1 MTTRSIH
8 LVGAG
13 GAGMSALGLLAL
25 RSGWAVS
32 GTDREEGPALAAL
45 RAAGATVRAGHG
57 ADAIPDA
64 TQMVFASTAIPATNP
79 ELAAARER
87 GLPVLHRSDLLAMLM
102 EGHRGLAVAGAHGK
116 STTTAMLSL
125 ALGGATLCVGAE
137 VPWGQGTG
145 AAWGDGP
152 WFCAE
157 ADESDRS
164 LLRLAPEAAILLNID
179 HDHHSEYASIGEVE
193 DVFRQFVQALPAD
206 GLLVVGPDA
215 RAQAVAA
222 SAPCPVRV
230 VGAFPGAWARVQGDQ
245 LALADGRTTSLSIAA
260 PGAHNRWNAACAI
273 ALAEWCGVD
282 IDQAA
287 ARIAPFAGVGR
298 RFEHKGTAAGVSVV
312 DDYAHHPVE
321 VAATLAAARDQH
333 SGRVVAVFQPHL
345 YSRTQAL
352 ADQFGRALSAAD
364 VVVVTDVYAAREDP
378 VPGVD
383 GTLVTRAVSGPQ
395 EVLNVPRLDDV
406 PAVLVPDL
414 QEGDL
419 VLTIGAGD
427 ITTLG
432 PRILAALGGA
442 GG

>member
-1 MTTRSIH
+1 MTTRAIH

-25 RSGWAVS
+25 RSGWTVS
-32 GTDREEGPALAAL
+32 GTDREEGSALAAL

-57 ADAIPDA
+57 ADAIPEA
-64 TQMVFASTAIPATNP
+64 TQMVFASTAIPDDNP
-79 ELAAARER
+79 EMAAARER

-137 VPWGQGTG
+137 VPWGDGTG

-164 LLRLAPEAAILLNID
+164 LLRLSPQAAILLNID
-179 HDHHSEYASIGEVE
+179 HDHHSEYASIEEVE

-230 VGAFPGAWARVQGDQ
+230 VGVFPGAWARVQGDQ
-245 LALADGRTTSLSIAA
+245 LALADGRTASLAIAA

-282 IDQAA
+282 VDQAA
-287 ARIAPFAGVGR
+287 ARIAPFSGVGR

-333 SGRVVAVFQPHL
+333 AGRVVAVFQPHL

-383 GTLVTRAVSGPQ
+383 GTLVTRSVNGPQ

-414 QEGDL
+414 QQGDL

>member
-1 MTTRSIH
+1 MSTHRIH

-25 RSGWAVS
+25 RSGWTVS
-32 GTDREEGPALAAL
+32 GTDRDEGPALAAL
-45 RAAGATVRAGHG
+45 RDAGASVRAGHG
-57 ADAIPDA
+57 ADALPPDVDL
-64 TQMVFASTAIPATNP
+64 VFASTAIPPGNP
-79 ELAAARER
+79 ELVAARDR

-102 EGHRGLAVAGAHGK
+102 QGHRGLAVAGAHGK
-116 STTTAMLSL
+116 STTTAMLAL
-125 ALGGATLCVGAE
+125 ALDGATLCVGAE
-137 VPWGQGTG
+137 VPWGDGTG

-179 HDHHSEYASIGEVE
+179 HDHHSEYASIEDVE
-193 DVFRQFVQALPAD
+193 DVFRQFVAALPPD

-215 RAQAVAA
+215 RAQAVAQA
-222 SAPCPVRV
+222 APCPVRV
-230 VGAFPGAWARVQGDQ
+230 VGAGPGAWARVEGDV
-245 LALADGRTTSLSIAA
+245 LALADGRTAPLGIAA

-282 IDQAA
+282 PAQAA
-287 ARIAPFAGVGR
+287 QRIAPFTGVGR
-298 RFEHKGTAAGVSVV
+298 RFEDKGTAAGVRVV

-333 SGRVVAVFQPHL
+333 PGRVVAVFQPHL

-352 ADQFGRALSAAD
+352 GDQFGRALSAAD
-364 VVVVTDVYAAREDP
+364 VVVVTDIYAAREDP
-378 VPGVD
+378 MPGVD
-383 GTLVTRAVSGPQ
+383 CSLVTRAVTGVQ
-395 EVLNVPRLDDV
+395 EVLTVPRLDDV

-414 QEGDL
+414 LPGDL
-419 VLTIGAGD
+419 IITMGAGD

-432 PRILAALGGA
+432 PRIIRALGGPDA
-442 GG
+442 

>member
-1 MTTRSIH
+1 VSGHHIH

-32 GTDREEGPALAAL
+32 GTDRDGGPALDAL
-45 RAAGATVRAGHG
+45 AAAGATVRVGHG
-57 ADAIPDA
+57 ADAIPADA
-64 TQMVFASTAIPATNP
+64 DSVFVSTAIADDNP
-79 ELAAARER
+79 EILAARER

-102 EGHRGLAVAGAHGK
+102 DGHRGLAVAGAHGK

-137 VPWGQGTG
+137 VPWGEGTG

>member
-137 VPWGQGTG
+137 VPWGHGTG